1 MNDERHA
8 AYSAR
13 FRMVCHYIE
22 RHLDESLSL
31 EVLSAIAHCSPFHF
45 HRMFTA
51 WSGLPLYR
59 YIQWLRLRHAS
70 WRLAFNPHDKIIDI
84 ALDAGFQN
92 PESFSRAFKTALGAS
107 PRQFRL
113 EPDWVNWHRRVPKNV
128 SQERTMKEV
137 NIVVFPTTPV
147 AMLKHRGN
155 PAQVNASAATFI
167 EWRRSSGLSP
177 VERYATYGIAWDDPA
192 SVPADAFRF
201 DICAVVPQAI
211 PVNAFGVEN
220 GEIPGGRCA
229 VIRHQ
234 GSLDSIGE
242 SVYHLYRHW
251 LPDSGETVRDF
262 PVFFHYLN
270 FVHQVPEHELQT
282 DIYLPLA

>member
-1 MNDERHA
+1 MNDTRKA
-8 AYSAR
+8 VYSAR

-22 RHLDESLSL
+22 RHLDEPLSL
-31 EVLSAIAHCSPFHF
+31 EALSAIAHCSPFHF

-107 PRQFRL
+107 PRQFRR

-128 SQERTMKEV
+128 SQERTMKEI

-147 AMLKHRGN
+147 AILKHRGD
-155 PAQVNASAATFI
+155 PARVNASAATFI
-167 EWRRSSGLSP
+167 EWRRSSGLSQ
-177 VERYATYGIAWDDPA
+177 DHPA
-192 SVPADAFRF
+192 R
-201 DICAVVPQAI
+201 
-211 PVNAFGVEN
+211 G
-220 GEIPGGRCA
+220 
-229 VIRHQ
+229 
-234 GSLDSIGE
+234 
-242 SVYHLYRHW
+242 
-251 LPDSGETVRDF
+251 
-262 PVFFHYLN
+262 
-270 FVHQVPEHELQT
+270 
-282 DIYLPLA
+282 

>member
-1 MNDERHA
+1 MNDACNA

-22 RHLDESLSL
+22 RHLDEPLSL
-31 EVLSAIAHCSPFHF
+31 EALSAIAHCSPFHF

-92 PESFSRAFKTALGAS
+92 PESFSRAFKTALGTT

-113 EPDWVNWHRRVPKNV
+113 APDWGDWHRRVPKYAL
-128 SQERTMKEV
+128 QEQNMKDV
-137 NIVVFPTTPV
+137 KIVDFPTTRV
-147 AMLKHRGN
+147 AMLTHLGD
-155 PAQVNASAATFI
+155 PAKVNASAAKFI
-167 EWRRSSGLSP
+167 EWRRSTGFSP
-177 VERYATYGIAWDDPA
+177 YERNATYGIAWHDPS
-192 SVPADAFRF
+192 SVPAETFRF
-201 DICAVVPQAI
+201 DICAVVSQEI
-211 PVNAFGVEN
+211 PDNTFGVQN
-220 GEIPGGRCA
+220 SEIPGGRCA
-229 VIRHQ
+229 VVRHQ
-234 GSLDSIGE
+234 GSLDAIGE
-242 SVYHLYRHW
+242 SVYSLYRNW